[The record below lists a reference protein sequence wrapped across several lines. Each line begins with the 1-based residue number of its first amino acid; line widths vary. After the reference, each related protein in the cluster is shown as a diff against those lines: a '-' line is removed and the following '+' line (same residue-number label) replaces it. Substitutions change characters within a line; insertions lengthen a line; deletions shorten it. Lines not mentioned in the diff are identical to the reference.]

1 MKLFIGI
8 VVAAAAPF
16 ALSAC
21 GGGDD
26 IAPVAAQHPENL
38 AIWTA
43 LGGDSA
49 APGVVAGVVNAA
61 VAGLLADPVEAPYFA
76 AVTGN
81 ASHSSAA
88 HDTPA
93 RLEACLTLQF
103 EALLGGPYTYP
114 GPVKVAGD
122 IDAQPEMCQDM
133 TTAHNDVGVP
143 GCVFDQFMVDLVATL
158 QSKLPAADFAALTST
173 TNGTYTLTEK
183 NSAGIPVGTKF
194 QFSAVP
200 ILFNLRNTIISATPG
215 GPVYLPPT
223 VATSC
228 TG

>member
-61 VAGLLADPVEAPYFA
+61 VAGLLADPVEAPISRRYPVMRA
-76 AVTGN
+76 TAVPPMTPLRGLKPV
-81 ASHSSAA
+81 SRCSLKRSSAVR
-88 HDTPA
+88 TP
-93 RLEACLTLQF
+93 TL
-103 EALLGGPYTYP
+103 AP
-114 GPVKVAGD
+114 
-122 IDAQPEMCQDM
+122 
-133 TTAHNDVGVP
+133 
-143 GCVFDQFMVDLVATL
+143 
-158 QSKLPAADFAALTST
+158 SRWPATST
-173 TNGTYTLTEK
+173 PSRRCVKT
-183 NSAGIPVGTKF
+183 
-194 QFSAVP
+194 
-200 ILFNLRNTIISATPG
+200 
-215 GPVYLPPT
+215 
-223 VATSC
+223 
-228 TG
+228 

>member
-76 AVTGN
+76 AVSGN

-103 EALLGGPYTYP
+103 SG
-114 GPVKVAGD
+114 
-122 IDAQPEMCQDM
+122 
-133 TTAHNDVGVP
+133 
-143 GCVFDQFMVDLVATL
+143 
-158 QSKLPAADFAALTST
+158 
-173 TNGTYTLTEK
+173 
-183 NSAGIPVGTKF
+183 
-194 QFSAVP
+194 
-200 ILFNLRNTIISATPG
+200 
-215 GPVYLPPT
+215 
-223 VATSC
+223 
-228 TG
+228 